1 MKKVLLKA
9 PVLTRSGYGEHARFV
24 LKALQQ
30 NPDFD
35 IYVLPLN
42 WGKSN
47 WLFEDSE
54 ERKEIDN
61 LIQKLAVSKNV
72 NFDMSVQVTIPN
84 EWETIAPVNIG
95 VCAGIETDKIS
106 MAWIKKANQMDRV
119 VVVSE
124 HAKKGFT
131 KTKYNLGHLSS
142 NEEISYKCE
151 TPVDVVHYGVKNITP
166 KNIDLNLV
174 HDFNFLT
181 IAQVGPRKNLFN
193 SIKWFIDE
201 FQDDEVGLI
210 VKAHWLNNS
219 LNDRINLTRTIKDI
233 ITPSSER
240 KCSIHLLHG
249 DMSEEEVHGLYVHP
263 KIKGYMTATHGEGFG
278 LPIFEA
284 AYSGLPI
291 VAPSWSGQVDFLSA
305 PIKNEKSGKVKTTAL
320 YEKVAYDLNTPSED
334 AIWKDVI
341 EKDSKW
347 CYPKEDKFKKA
358 LRNVY
363 RSHSLKKKNALMLQE
378 HLLNTFKLEDK
389 LKQFNEIVVNIGEQ
403 NETI

>member
-219 LNDRINLTRTIKDI
+219 LNDRINLTRAIKDI

-389 LKQFNEIVVNIGEQ
+389 LNQFNEIVVNIGEQ